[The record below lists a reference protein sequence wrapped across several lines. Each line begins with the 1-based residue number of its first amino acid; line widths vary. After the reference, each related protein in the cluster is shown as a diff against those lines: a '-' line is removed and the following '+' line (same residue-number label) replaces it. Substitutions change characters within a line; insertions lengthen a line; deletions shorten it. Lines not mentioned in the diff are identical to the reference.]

1 MDNYRIWT
9 PATAPK
15 AIVQIVHGMAEHIDR
30 YDRPAKALNGA
41 GFLVCGRNHRGH
53 GPEARLLGYFAD
65 EQGWDAILKD
75 AHDVSEDIKKQ
86 YPGVPFFLLGHSMG
100 SFLAREYGLR
110 YGNEL
115 DGRILSGTGFY
126 PKALCASGR
135 MLAKLAPKKK
145 PANFVNNIAFAG
157 NNKPFAPGRTGF
169 EWLSRDEKEVD
180 KYVADPLCGFCF
192 TGGAF
197 ADFFGGLLALTDE
210 SRLSAMPKDL
220 PVYFM
225 SGDHD
230 PVGQMGAGVRQVAE
244 QFKKA
249 GMQDITVKLYPDAR
263 HELFNEI
270 NREEVTAD
278 LTAWLKE
285 HAERT

>member
-1 MDNYRIWT
+1 MDAYKIW
-9 PATAPK
+9 APSQPSK
-15 AIVQIVHGMAEHIDR
+15 AIIQIVHGMAEHIAR
-30 YDRPAKALNGA
+30 YERMAKALNEA

-53 GPEARLLGYFAD
+53 GPEAKLLGYFAD
-65 EQGWDAILKD
+65 EQGWDAILND
-75 AHDVSEDIKKQ
+75 AHEVSLDIKKQ
-86 YPGVPFFLLGHSMG
+86 YPGVPFILLGHSMG
-100 SFLAREYGLR
+100 SFLAREYALR
-110 YGNEL
+110 YGKEL
-115 DGRILSGTGFY
+115 DGLILSGTGFY

-192 TGGAF
+192 TGSAF
-197 ADFFGGLLALTDE
+197 SDFFGGLLALTDE
-210 SRLSAMPKDL
+210 SRLSSMPKDL

-225 SGDHD
+225 SGDRD
-230 PVGQMGAGVRQVAE
+230 PVGQMGEGVRQVAE

-249 GMQDITVKLYPDAR
+249 GMRDITVKLYPDAR
-263 HELFNEI
+263 HELFNEL
-270 NREEVTAD
+270 NRDEVTAD
-278 LTAWLKE
+278 LIQWLEKE
-285 HAERT
+285 